1 MRIIT
6 STIASML
13 LFSATTVA
21 AQAFPRNTYHAPKT
35 HSYTPK
41 AYKAPK
47 LGPSYHRGYVNKSG
61 TYVMPHYQ
69 TAPNRTKV
77 DNWTSKPNV
86 NPYTGKPGTKD
97 PYAVGR

>member
-1 MRIIT
+1 MHRT
-6 STIASML
+6 AIAL
-13 LFSATTVA
+13 LLAATLLPLA
-21 AQAFPRNTYHAPKT
+21 AIALPRNPYSTPKVR
-35 HSYTPK
+35 SYTPK

-61 TYVMPHYQ
+61 TYVMPYYQ

-97 PYAVGR
+97 PYAVGH